1 MKSKTIITYGTFDT
15 FHFGHWNLLKRAS
28 ELGEKLIVGV
38 SSDEFN
44 SIKGKKC
51 YHDYNTRKRI
61 IESLRF
67 VDGII
72 KEENWEQKL
81 SDIREYDVDVFI
93 MGDDWTGKFDFLRE
107 FCEVIYLPRTQDIS
121 STQMK
126 KIIKNLE

>member
-93 MGDDWTGKFDFLRE
+93 MGDDWTG
-107 FCEVIYLPRTQDIS
+107 
-121 STQMK
+121 
-126 KIIKNLE
+126 